1 MPRVLTACASMSGR
15 VWVGNSRIEIKMSFN
30 IQTGDLVAGYKII
43 APETERS
50 GWRGWTGTWSW
61 TWGLGD
67 VIVLLEGLPPVRV
80 RNGWLRMATTLISQ
94 RQLADGELAD
104 GDDEDWLFVVDV
116 DDDDAT
122 HVYRVPQILI
132 H

>member
-15 VWVGNSRIEIKMSFN
+15 VWVGNNRIEVKMSFN
-30 IQTGDLVAGYKII
+30 IQTGDVVAGYKII

-50 GWRGWTGTWSW
+50 GWRGWNGTWHW
-61 TWGLGD
+61 AGGGD
-67 VIVLLEGLPPVRV
+67 VIVLLPGLPVVRL
-80 RNGWLRMATTLISQ
+80 RSGWLRMATTLISQ
-94 RQLADGELAD
+94 RQLADG
-104 GDDEDWLFVVDV
+104 DDEEWLFVVDV

-132 H
+132 Y

>member
-1 MPRVLTACASMSGR
+1 MSAQMWIGEGKCGFAR
-15 VWVGNSRIEIKMSFN
+15 SNYGIEIKMSIN
-30 IQTGDLVAGYKII
+30 IQTGHVVAGYKII

-104 GDDEDWLFVVDV
+104 GDDEDWLFVVEV
-116 DDDDAT
+116 GDDDMMFPYT
-122 HVYRVPQILI
+122 GPRILI
-132 H
+132 Y

>member
-15 VWVGNSRIEIKMSFN
+15 LWVGNNRIEIKMSFN
-30 IQTGDLVAGYKII
+30 IQTGDVVAGYKII

-94 RQLADGELAD
+94 RQLADR
-104 GDDEDWLFVVDV
+104 DDEGWLFVVDV
-116 DDDDAT
+116 DDDGVT
-122 HVYRVPQILI
+122 HVYRVPQISI
-132 H
+132 F

>member
-15 VWVGNSRIEIKMSFN
+15 VWVGNNRIEVKMSFN
-30 IQTGDLVAGYKII
+30 IQTGDVVAGYKKIGM
-43 APETERS
+43 AGGLGM
-50 GWRGWTGTWSW
+50 GWRGWNGTWQW
-61 TWGLGD
+61 AGGGD
-67 VIVLLEGLPPVRV
+67 VIVLLPGLPVVRL
-80 RNGWLRMATTLISQ
+80 RSGWLRMATTLISQ
-94 RQLADGELAD
+94 RQLADG
-104 GDDEDWLFVVDV
+104 DDEEWLFVVDV